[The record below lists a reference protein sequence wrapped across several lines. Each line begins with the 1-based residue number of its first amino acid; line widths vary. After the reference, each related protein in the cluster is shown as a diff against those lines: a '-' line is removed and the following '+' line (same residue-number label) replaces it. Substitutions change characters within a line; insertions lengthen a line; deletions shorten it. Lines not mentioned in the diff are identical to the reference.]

1 MSRFTVIS
9 FYTPDFAHFA
19 TDLRADCNR
28 FGYPCHIVQ
37 IEKSRSLIDTWDCK
51 VEFIHDAINRFGTI
65 LWLDVECR
73 ILSPIPEEWA
83 APLTST
89 FPMEKSRPISTGVLM
104 LNRLHAPLAE
114 VWSRHARKNNN
125 LPDDFVLEF
134 LLSQYDLP
142 FNYIETEFF
151 DQGSSAQIVR
161 GQWKTNNTVVQHPTI
176 NRWPDPIRYSLAFN
190 GEELS
195 TETDEA
201 MKLARKR
208 KYLYWRN
215 FGGDF
220 KAVDELMA
228 SEEDF
233 EHKLNDWVF
242 HPATQQYAPVQ
253 YWSTQPELFGVK
265 PLTYAKYKKNTANGF
280 KENPFRVKALK
291 RMRLSNSEKYIY
303 PIKKQSFLKRLKALL
318 NI

>member
-1 MSRFTVIS
+1 
-9 FYTPDFAHFA
+9 
-19 TDLRADCNR
+19 
-28 FGYPCHIVQ
+28 
-37 IEKSRSLIDTWDCK
+37 
-51 VEFIHDAINRFGTI
+51 
-65 LWLDVECR
+65 
-73 ILSPIPEEWA
+73 
-83 APLTST
+83 
-89 FPMEKSRPISTGVLM
+89 MEKSRPISTGVLM

-265 PLTYAKYKKNTANGF
+265 PLTYEKYKKNTANGF

-291 RMRLSNSEKYIY
+291 RMRLNNSEKYIY
-303 PIKKQSFLKRLKALL
+303 PIKKQPFLKRLKALL